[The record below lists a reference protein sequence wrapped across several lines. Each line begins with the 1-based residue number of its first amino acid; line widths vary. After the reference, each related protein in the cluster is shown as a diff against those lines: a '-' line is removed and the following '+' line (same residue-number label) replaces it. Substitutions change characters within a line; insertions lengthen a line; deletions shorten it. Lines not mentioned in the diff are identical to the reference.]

1 MSLKRKGSLIL
12 AGILTV
18 SAAYALAGC
27 GQTNSKLAEEMFG
40 YGDEYYS
47 GVESRYTLNYDEM
60 IYDDFTGGAID
71 KSKWVISDSVWDQWG
86 TDQNGV
92 RPQNLFLVEDEN
104 NPETH
109 LIMRANGAY
118 YSGEALSDTVDG
130 VNTGAGISTVEAM
143 GPGRYEV
150 KMKACPRVGA
160 LTSMWLFSWF
170 NKDDGSVQQNEIDI
184 ELGLTPDFSVASFT
198 TWTSPANN
206 SSFNI
211 PVDYYINDGEWH
223 VYSFDWVTD
232 AAVPYVDYYIDGNL
246 MFTID
251 TNVPTTN
258 ATLTLGVW
266 VPSWAGGGICDPVY
280 NVAPNSRMFDSDYAE
295 FSWWR
300 YIPFQMGGWEQRT
313 VENRSYDADYEVE
326 VLTQMPV
333 ANKCA
338 NGDFERLDE
347 SYWYSSLDATAKEAL
362 GSDYLDTP
370 WKDFTIT
377 DPSDEFYVADSSAGI
392 VTDPLD
398 AENRCA
404 MIAAGGSYG
413 QWLRGASENFTYRL
427 TGRYRTDGGAV
438 ASFRFTYYNGY
449 STTTR
454 SNGSKTFEIGSS
466 AEWKEFTIE
475 FTVDK
480 VGAQS
485 IRYYLENSNLTGTS
499 YFDDLSLVY
508 LGCA

>member
-1 MSLKRKGSLIL
+1 MSLKGKGSVLL
-12 AGILTV
+12 AGLLLAGTAGI
-18 SAAYALAGC
+18 SACGESTSALA
-27 GQTNSKLAEEMFG
+27 TEMFG

-60 IYDDFTGGAID
+60 LYDDFTGGKID
-71 KSKWVISDSVWDQWG
+71 KTKWVVSDSVWDQWG

-104 NPETH
+104 YPETH
-109 LIMRANGAY
+109 MIMRANGSY
-118 YSGEALSDTVDG
+118 YGGDALSDAIDG

-150 KMKACPRVGA
+150 KMKACPRIGA

-184 ELGLTPDFSVASFT
+184 ELGLSPNFSVASFT
-198 TWTSPANN
+198 TWTSPSNN

-211 PVDYYINDGEWH
+211 PVDYYINDGQWH
-223 VYSFDWVTD
+223 IYSFDWVTD
-232 AAVPYVDYYIDGNL
+232 AAVPYVDYFIDGKL
-246 MFTID
+246 VYTID

-258 ATLTLGVW
+258 ATLTLGIW
-266 VPSWAGGGICDPVY
+266 VPAWAGGGICDPVY

-313 VENRSYDADYEVE
+313 VENRNYDADYQPE
-326 VLTQMPV
+326 VLTEMPV

-338 NGDFERLDE
+338 NGDFEREDE
-347 SYWYSSLDATAKEAL
+347 SYWYSSLNDEAREFL
-362 GSDYLDTP
+362 GADYLDTP
-370 WKDFTIT
+370 WKDFTVT
-377 DPSDEFYVADSSAGI
+377 DETDAYYIEDSSAEI
-392 VTDPLD
+392 VTDPLN

-404 MIAAGGSYG
+404 MIANGGSYG
-413 QWLRGASENFTYRL
+413 QWLRGAAEGFRYRL
-427 TGRYRTDGGAV
+427 TGKFRTENDAN
-438 ASFRFTYYNGY
+438 ACFRFTYFNGY

-454 SNGSKTFEIGSS
+454 SNGSKTIDIGTS
-466 AEWKEFTIE
+466 AEWKEFSIE
-475 FTVDK
+475 FTVEQA
-480 VGAQS
+480 GAQS
-485 IRYYLENSNLTGTS
+485 IRYYLENSNVKGKS
-499 YFDDLSLVY
+499 YFDDIKLVY
-508 LGCA
+508 LGNS